1 MPGKLKTK
9 IFKQN
14 FLQGAVVLMVA
25 TILVKV
31 IGALFKIPLMN
42 MIGGIGMGYFNAAYQ
57 LFNPL
62 YTLAVAG
69 MPIAT
74 ARMVAESVAGGRQ
87 REARKIMKISRA
99 IFLVMGIAVFI
110 LMAAGSGLFVKA
122 IQNPNALWS
131 VLALAP
137 AVLFGC
143 VMSSYRGYYQGLRN
157 MFPTAISQVIEAI
170 VKLLAGIF
178 CAYLFI
184 RICKHVS

>member
-1 MPGKLKTK
+1 M
-9 IFKQN
+9 I
-14 FLQGAVVLMVA
+14 A

-62 YTLAVAG
+62 YTLATAG

-74 ARMVAESVAGGRQ
+74 ARMVAESVASGRYKD
-87 REARKIMKISRA
+87 ARKIMKISRA
-99 IFLVMGIAVFI
+99 IFIVMGVAVFI

-143 VMSSYRGYYQGLRN
+143 VMSPSRG
-157 MFPTAISQVIEAI
+157 
-170 VKLLAGIF
+170 
-178 CAYLFI
+178 
-184 RICKHVS
+184 